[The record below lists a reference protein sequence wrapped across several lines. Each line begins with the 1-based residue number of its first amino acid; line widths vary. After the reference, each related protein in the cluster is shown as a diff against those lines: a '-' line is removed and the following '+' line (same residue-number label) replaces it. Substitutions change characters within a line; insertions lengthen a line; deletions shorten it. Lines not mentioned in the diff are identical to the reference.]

1 MPPLR
6 SLLITFAF
14 AALVVTTGC
23 KPAEHRSRVSG
34 SVKLDGEPLAQGAI
48 KFVPMPGVTG
58 VVTGTDIKDGQYEL
72 PANIGTSPGQHRV
85 EITAVRKTGQMVQN
99 PLGKIGDMIE
109 METSAV
115 APRFN
120 SASELTV
127 TISPGDN
134 VHDFDV
140 ESK

>member
-1 MPPLR
+1 MSWLR
-6 SLLITFAF
+6 SLQLALVL
-14 AALVVTTGC
+14 AALVLSAGC
-23 KPAEHRSRVSG
+23 QPAEHRSRVTG
-34 SVKLDGEPLAQGAI
+34 TVKLDGEPLAQGAI
-48 KFVPMPGVTG
+48 KFVPMPGVAG

-85 EITAVRKTGQMVQN
+85 EITAVRKTGKMVQN